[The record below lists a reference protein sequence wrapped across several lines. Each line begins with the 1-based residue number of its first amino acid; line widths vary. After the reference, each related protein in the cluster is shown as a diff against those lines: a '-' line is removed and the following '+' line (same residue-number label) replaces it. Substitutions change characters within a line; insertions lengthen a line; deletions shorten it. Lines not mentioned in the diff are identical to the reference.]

1 MNHPLNNIGW
11 GEVRARLNRTL
22 SLASEYL
29 EYKLETTKVQ
39 ESNDAEDVRSGQYYY
54 AETNQLDGFVVLRAN
69 PKYGSQGNDEN
80 PSKFI
85 CSTDELAHAVTI
97 TSLLNQRAEESAKLK
112 TTK

>member
-39 ESNDAEDVRSGQYYY
+39 KSTDAESASSGQYYY
-54 AETNQLDGFVVLRAN
+54 AETNNLDGFVVL
-69 PKYGSQGNDEN
+69 QGNPDFDTPGNTEN
-80 PSKFI
+80 PSVFI
-85 CSTDELAHAVTI
+85 CSTDELKHAVII
-97 TSLLNQRAEESAKLK
+97 TSLLNERADKAAALNKV
-112 TTK
+112 